1 LTTLTAR
8 VILLAEMHGRE
19 HRRHRRLEMRHKVWL
34 DADGR
39 FAVGDGGTDLLCAI
53 EATGSVRAAAARVGW
68 SYRHTLAYLDNAEQA
83 LRRKLV
89 ERSRGGQERGGA
101 HLNADGRDFL
111 RRYTRFRRR
120 AQTVVLGLYQTAFGH
135 GRWPGVEQP
144 RLRRR
149 AENARGGGERHR

>member
-1 LTTLTAR
+1 MLTAR

-19 HRRHRRLEMRHKVWL
+19 HRRHRRLEMRHKLWL

-39 FAVGDGGTDLLCAI
+39 FALGDGGSDLLRAI

-68 SYRHTLAYLDNAEQA
+68 SYRHTLAYLNNAERA
-83 LRRKLV
+83 LRRRLV

-101 HLNADGRDFL
+101 QLSADGRDFL

-135 GRWPGVEQP
+135 GGWHGVEQP

-149 AENARGGGERHR
+149 TGDPRGGGRR